1 MSPLSH
7 DFERA
12 FAVGTTV
19 LLVLSVV
26 AVGMASA
33 GGTDSADRGDLA
45 FDPDVPDTDSFSAP
59 SADGTATVD
68 GEPYDSA
75 QAAVDAADPGD
86 TVTLDGR
93 FDETVVVTTPNVTLS
108 GGGPA
113 STLLHGDGEG
123 DVLAVEA
130 QGVTVTDLWV
140 RNSGYSTATN
150 DAAIF
155 VNASGVTVRDS
166 RVTDMTFGVWLD
178 GVDNAEVRNNTIVGR
193 EEITQL
199 TKRGNGI
206 QIWKTEDSIIRN
218 NDITTVRDGLYYNWA
233 KDVNATG
240 NTMWDLRYGVH
251 YMYSDDCHLRD
262 NTAFDNDVGYAL
274 MVSKHLVIADN
285 VAVNNSGQSGHGI
298 LVKSIDD
305 TDIRGNHLVD
315 NENGLFVYNSV
326 SNRIVGN
333 LVVGNDI
340 GIHIAAGSTDG
351 TVTENSFIRNNR
363 PVLAVMSD
371 QVHWNE
377 SVGNYWSRA
386 NPTDVDD
393 DGVGDTRYQPAGTVQ
408 QVTAEKPAAR
418 VFASSPAFDA
428 VRLAESSVPVVQSPG
443 VVDARPLTEP
453 PHENW
458 RHYYERD

>member
-7 DFERA
+7 DFERV
-12 FAVGTTV
+12 FAIGTAV

-33 GGTDSADRGDLA
+33 GDTDDARDDLA

-68 GEPYDSA
+68 GETYDSV

-93 FDETVVVTTPNVTLS
+93 FDETVVVTTPNVTLAGS
-108 GGGPA
+108 GPG

-130 QGVTVTDLWV
+130 QGVTVTDLWI

-155 VNASGVTVRDS
+155 VNASDVTVRDS

-178 GVDNAEVRNNTIVGR
+178 GVDNAEIRNNTIAGR
-193 EEITQL
+193 EEIRQL
-199 TKRGNGI
+199 TERGNGI
-206 QIWKTEDSIIRN
+206 QIWKTEDSVIRD

-274 MVSKHLVIADN
+274 MVSKHLVIEDN

-326 SNRIVGN
+326 SNRIIGN
-333 LVVGNDI
+333 LVVGNDV
-340 GIHIAAGSTDG
+340 GVHIAAGSTDG

-386 NPTDVDD
+386 NPTDIDD
-393 DGVGDTRYQPAGTVQ
+393 DGIGDTRYQPAGTVQ

>member
-1 MSPLSH
+1 MSLLSH
-7 DFERA
+7 DFERV
-12 FAVGTTV
+12 FAIGTVV

-33 GGTDSADRGDLA
+33 GATDDARDDLA

-68 GEPYDSA
+68 DETYDSA

-93 FDETVVVTTPNVTLS
+93 FDETLVVTTPNVTLAGS
-108 GGGPA
+108 GPGSA
-113 STLLHGDGEG
+113 LLHGDGEG

-130 QGVTVTDLWV
+130 QGVTVTDLWI

-155 VNASGVTVRDS
+155 VNASDVTVRDS
-166 RVTDMTFGVWLD
+166 RVTDMTFGIWLD
-178 GVDNAEVRNNTIVGR
+178 GVDNAEIRNNTIAGR
-193 EEITQL
+193 EEIRQL
-199 TKRGNGI
+199 TERGNGI
-206 QIWKTEDSIIRN
+206 QIWKTEDSVIRD

-233 KDVNATG
+233 KDVNATS

-274 MVSKHLVIADN
+274 MVSKHLVIEDN
-285 VAVNNSGQSGHGI
+285 IAVNNSGQSGHGI

-333 LVVGNDI
+333 LIVGNDV
-340 GIHIAAGSTDG
+340 GVHIAAGSTDG

-386 NPTDVDD
+386 NPTDIDD

>member
-1 MSPLSH
+1 MIPLSH
-7 DFERA
+7 DSERV
-12 FAVGTTV
+12 FAIGTAA

-33 GGTDSADRGDLA
+33 GEADSARDSLN
-45 FDPDVPDTDSFSAP
+45 FDPDVPDTDSFTAP
-59 SADGTATVD
+59 SAEGTATVD
-68 GEPYDSA
+68 GETYDSA
-75 QAAVDAADPGD
+75 QAAVDAASPGD

-93 FDETVVVTTPNVTLS
+93 FDETLVVTTPNVTLAGS
-108 GGGPA
+108 GPGSA
-113 STLLHGDGEG
+113 LLHGDGDG

-130 QGVTVTDLWV
+130 RGVSVTGLWV
-140 RNSGYSTATN
+140 RNSGYSTADN

-155 VNASGVTVRDS
+155 VNASEVSVRDS
-166 RVTDMTFGVWLD
+166 RVTDMTFGIWLN
-178 GVDNAEVRNNTIVGR
+178 GVDDTEIRSNTIVGR
-193 EEITQL
+193 EEIRQL

-206 QIWKTEDSIIRN
+206 QIWKTEDSVIRN
-218 NDITTVRDGLYYNWA
+218 NDITTVRDGLYFNWA
-233 KDVNATG
+233 KDVNASE

-251 YMYSDDCHLRD
+251 YMYSDDSNLRN

-274 MVSKHLVIADN
+274 MVSKHLVIKDN

-305 TDIRGNHLVD
+305 TDIRGNHLVN

-326 SNRIVGN
+326 SNRIVDN

-340 GIHIAAGSTDG
+340 GVHIAAGSTDG
-351 TVTENSFIRNNR
+351 TVTENSFIRNDR

-386 NPTDVDD
+386 NPTDIDD

-453 PHENW
+453 PHEDW
-458 RHYYERD
+458 RKYYERD

>member
-1 MSPLSH
+1 MIPLSH
-7 DFERA
+7 DSERA
-12 FAVGTTV
+12 FAIGTAA

-33 GGTDSADRGDLA
+33 GEADSAHDGLD

-68 GEPYDSA
+68 GETYVSA

-93 FDETVVVTTPNVTLS
+93 FDETLVVTTPNVTLAGS
-108 GGGPA
+108 GPE

-140 RNSGYSTATN
+140 RNSGFDTATN

-155 VNASGVTVRDS
+155 VNGSGATVRDS
-166 RVTDMTFGVWLD
+166 RVTDMTFGIWLNGID
-178 GVDNAEVRNNTIVGR
+178 DAEVHNNTIVGR

-218 NDITTVRDGLYYNWA
+218 NDITTVRDGLYFNWA
-233 KDVNATG
+233 KDVNASE

-251 YMYSDDCHLRD
+251 YMYSDDSHLRD

-274 MVSKHLVIADN
+274 MVSKHLVIEDN

-340 GIHIAAGSTDG
+340 GVHIAAGSTDG
-351 TVTENSFIRNNR
+351 TVTENSFIRNDR

-453 PHENW
+453 PHEDW
-458 RHYYERD
+458 RKYYERD

>member
-1 MSPLSH
+1 MISLSH
-7 DFERA
+7 DSERA
-12 FAVGTTV
+12 FAIGTAA

-33 GGTDSADRGDLA
+33 GETDSAHDDLD
-45 FDPDVPDTDSFSAP
+45 FDPDVPEIDSFTAP

-68 GEPYDSA
+68 GETYVSA

-93 FDETVVVTTPNVTLS
+93 FNETVVVTTPNVTLS
-108 GGGPA
+108 GSGSG
-113 STLLHGDGEG
+113 STLLHGEGEG

-140 RNSGYSTATN
+140 RNSGYNTATN

-155 VNASGVTVRDS
+155 VNASGVTVRNS
-166 RVTDMTFGVWLD
+166 RVTDMTFGIWLD
-178 GVDNAEVRNNTIVGR
+178 GVDDADIRNNTIVGR

-199 TKRGNGI
+199 TKRGNGV
-206 QIWKTEDSIIRN
+206 QIWKTEDSVIRN
-218 NDITTVRDGLYYNWA
+218 NDITTVRDGLYFNWA
-233 KDVNATG
+233 KDVNASE

-251 YMYSDDCHLRD
+251 YMYSDDSNLRN

-274 MVSKHLVIADN
+274 MVSKHLVIEDN

-305 TDIRGNHLVD
+305 TNIRGNHLVN

-326 SNRIVGN
+326 SNRIVDN

-340 GIHIAAGSTDG
+340 GVHIAAGSTDG
-351 TVTENSFIRNNR
+351 TVTENSFIRNDR

-453 PHENW
+453 PHEDW
-458 RHYYERD
+458 RKYYERD

>member
-1 MSPLSH
+1 MSLLSH
-7 DFERA
+7 DFERT
-12 FAVGTTV
+12 FAAVTAV
-19 LLVLSVV
+19 LFVLSVV
-26 AVGMASA
+26 AA
-33 GGTDSADRGDLA
+33 GGVSADSANATRSNDLT
-45 FDPDVPDTDSFSAP
+45 FDPDVPDTESFAAP
-59 SADGTATVD
+59 SADGAATVD
-68 GEPYDSA
+68 GETYDSA
-75 QAAVDAADPGD
+75 QAAIDAADPGD
-86 TVTLDGR
+86 TVMLDGR
-93 FDETVVVTTPNVTLS
+93 FNETVVVTTPDVTLAGS
-108 GGGPA
+108 GPGSA
-113 STLLHGDGEG
+113 LLHGDGEG

-130 QGVTVTDLWV
+130 DGVTVTDIWV
-140 RNSGYSTATN
+140 RNSGYSTADN

-155 VNASGVTVRDS
+155 VNASQVTVRDS
-166 RVTDMTFGVWLD
+166 RVTDMTFGIWLD
-178 GVDNAEVRNNTIVGR
+178 GVDDVDIRNNTIVGR

-199 TKRGNGI
+199 TDRGNGI
-206 QIWKTEDSIIRN
+206 QIWETEDSVIRN
-218 NDITTVRDGLYYNWA
+218 NDITAVRDGLYYNWA

-240 NTMWDLRYGVH
+240 NTMWNLRYGVH
-251 YMYSDDCHLRD
+251 YMYSDDCNLRN

-274 MVSKHLVIADN
+274 MVSKHLVIENN
-285 VAVNNSGQSGHGI
+285 VAVNNTGQSGHGI

-305 TDIRGNHLVD
+305 TDIRGNHLV
-315 NENGLFVYNSV
+315 NNGNGLFVYNSV

-333 LVVGNDI
+333 LVVGNDV
-340 GIHIAAGSTDG
+340 GVHIAAGSTDS

-408 QVTAEKPAAR
+408 QLTAEKPVAR
-418 VFASSPAFDA
+418 VFASSPALDA

-443 VVDARPLTEP
+443 VVDVRPLTEP

>member
-7 DFERA
+7 DFERV
-12 FAVGTTV
+12 FAVATAV

-33 GGTDSADRGDLA
+33 GPTGSDDLA
-45 FDPDVPDTDSFSAP
+45 FNPDVPETDSFTAP

-68 GEPYDSA
+68 GETYDSA

-93 FDETVVVTTPNVTLS
+93 FDETLVITTRNVTLS
-108 GGGPA
+108 GNGPGSA
-113 STLLHGDGEG
+113 LLHGDGEG

-130 QGVTVTDLWV
+130 QGVTVADLWV
-140 RNSGYSTATN
+140 RNSGYSAATN

-155 VNASGVTVRDS
+155 VNGSDVTVRDS
-166 RVTDMTFGVWLD
+166 RVTDMTFGIWLD
-178 GVDNAEVRNNTIVGR
+178 GVDDAKIRNNTIVGR

-199 TKRGNGI
+199 TKRGNGV
-206 QIWKTEDSIIRN
+206 QIWKTEDSVIRN
-218 NDITTVRDGLYYNWA
+218 NDITTVRDGLYFNWA
-233 KDVNATG
+233 KDVNASE

-251 YMYSDDCHLRD
+251 YMYSDDSHLRD
-262 NTAFDNDVGYAL
+262 NTAFNNDVGYAL
-274 MVSKHLVIADN
+274 MVSKHLVIEDN

-340 GIHIAAGSTDG
+340 GVHIAAGSTDG

-458 RHYYERD
+458 RSYYECD

>member
-7 DFERA
+7 DFERV
-12 FAVGTTV
+12 FAIGTAV
-19 LLVLSVV
+19 LIALSVV
-26 AVGMASA
+26 AVGVASA
-33 GGTDSADRGDLA
+33 SDTDDARDDLA

-68 GEPYDSA
+68 GETYDSA
-75 QAAVDAADPGD
+75 QAAVNAADPGD

-93 FDETVVVTTPNVTLS
+93 LNETLVITTPNVTLS
-108 GGGPA
+108 GSGPG
-113 STLLHGDGEG
+113 STLLHGDGKG
-123 DVLAVEA
+123 DVLAIEA

-155 VNASGVTVRDS
+155 VNASDVTVRDS
-166 RVTDMTFGVWLD
+166 RVTDMTFGIWLD
-178 GVDNAEVRNNTIVGR
+178 GVDDAEIRNNTIAGR
-193 EEITQL
+193 EEIRQL
-199 TKRGNGI
+199 TERGNGI
-206 QIWKTEDSIIRN
+206 QIWKTEDSVIRDN
-218 NDITTVRDGLYYNWA
+218 HITTVRDGLYYNWA

-274 MVSKHLVIADN
+274 MVSKHLVIEDN

-315 NENGLFVYNSV
+315 NKNGLFVYNSV

-333 LVVGNDI
+333 LVVGNDV
-340 GIHIAAGSTDG
+340 GVHIAAGSTDG

-393 DGVGDTRYQPAGTVQ
+393 DGIGDTRYQPAGTVQ

-443 VVDARPLTEP
+443 VVDARPFTEP